1 MVIVAP
7 SALRVEVMVI
17 VDPSPAITAG
27 RRMLNEVASLFAVTG
42 MHVQNIENN
51 VQKQESWNKITTC
64 ESHGD
69 KRAVLLTTTRA
80 HDTDQ
85 KKANRSYVMV
95 CALIQPTKALAAFR
109 SPAQSRKNCKYQVS
123 IRSSFK
129 FELSSYPHDFRK

>member
-1 MVIVAP
+1 MIVAP

-69 KRAVLLTTTRA
+69 KRAVLLTTTGA
-80 HDTDQ
+80 HDTEQQ
-85 KKANRSYVMV
+85 KA
-95 CALIQPTKALAAFR
+95 
-109 SPAQSRKNCKYQVS
+109 
-123 IRSSFK
+123 
-129 FELSSYPHDFRK
+129 H